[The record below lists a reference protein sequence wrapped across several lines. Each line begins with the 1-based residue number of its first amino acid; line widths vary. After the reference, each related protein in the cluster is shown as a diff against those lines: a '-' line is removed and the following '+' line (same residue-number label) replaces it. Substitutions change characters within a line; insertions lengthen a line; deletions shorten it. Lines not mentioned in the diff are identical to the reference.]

1 LEAAALA
8 AGFLMGFAGFLEWDA
23 LVTDGST

>member
-8 AGFLMGFAGFLEWDA
+8 AGFLMGLTGFLEWEA